1 MRKHPGMCPG
11 EQLQDDQSGGEG
23 GPEPRPGSDIT
34 LERRGEN
41 ETSWLL
47 PPAPFPSGSPSK
59 AAKDPPL
66 QQWGCG
72 GRREVHRFPERLSAS
87 CF

>member
-59 AAKDPPL
+59 AEPRTPRSSN
-66 QQWGCG
+66 GGGEGG
-72 GRREVHRFPERLSAS
+72 GRYTGSRSV
-87 CF
+87 